1 MKKKDSKK
9 LENLFSFSLIVLGR
23 EKNMLAITL
32 VYVLWSSAFAVLPFN
47 IKYQQRLDSFLVTFR
62 KIFFYYYS

>member
-1 MKKKDSKK
+1 M
-9 LENLFSFSLIVLGR
+9 ENLFSLSLIVLGR

-32 VYVLWSSAFAVLPFN
+32 VYVLWSSAFAVLPLN

-62 KIFFYYYS
+62 KTFLIIILDNFFCQ